1 MLNNLRP
8 TAERPL
14 GPLEQRL
21 LHVLWTRGTA
31 TVRELLDGLEHKIA
45 YTTAMTTLDRLYKKR
60 LLNRVVEGRAF
71 RYSPRLTQIE
81 LKKAAADKAI
91 QRTTGLKRST
101 FVATVVPGRSAHGAG
116 LAVARRSAA
125 TGSAQAPGTAEKGE
139 TVMFAA
145 RGIALSLSVFILL
158 YGSLSLLVCGGWRLF
173 ASVGPFGIPPGATPI
188 CYLAC
193 VFFPFWRLL

>member
-1 MLNNLRP
+1 MKTMLNNLRP

-91 QRTTGLKRST
+91 QQLLDSSDPPSLPLSYLVEALTERDFQLLDELQQLVQRKR
-101 FVATVVPGRSAHGAG
+101 RE
-116 LAVARRSAA
+116 LRRK
-125 TGSAQAPGTAEKGE
+125 EKQ
-139 TVMFAA
+139 
-145 RGIALSLSVFILL
+145 
-158 YGSLSLLVCGGWRLF
+158 
-173 ASVGPFGIPPGATPI
+173 
-188 CYLAC
+188 
-193 VFFPFWRLL
+193 